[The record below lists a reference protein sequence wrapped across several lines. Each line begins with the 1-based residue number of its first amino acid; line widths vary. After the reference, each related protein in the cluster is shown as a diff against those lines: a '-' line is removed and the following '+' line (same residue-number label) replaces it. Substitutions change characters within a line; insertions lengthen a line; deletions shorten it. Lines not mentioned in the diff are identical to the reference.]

1 MSRDPIA
8 PLVVLLLAVSVV
20 RSASPASK
28 PQAPPAPPAAPAPEE
43 RARVWLGIFF
53 GNAVD
58 GGVQLLE
65 VVPDGPAAKAGLRA
79 GDLLIRANGKDVAA
93 TSDLGRELDR
103 RAPGDPLTLTVLRD
117 GKPREAR
124 VVLGVPP
131 PPILRYPDVPAPPA
145 PALVPGA
152 GASAAELLG
161 IDVDVVPDELR
172 RHLGGKDGQ
181 GLLVTRV
188 RPGSPSAGPLKAGDL
203 LLSVAGHTVADP
215 DDLERAL
222 AGGSGGSVSVEV
234 ARDKKTVST
243 AIPVAIAGPAERE
256 REARVRALD
265 AAIRRLEMQLD
276 ALRRERAALKKSQ

>member
-1 MSRDPIA
+1 MSRDRIA
-8 PLVVLLLAVSVV
+8 PVVVLLAVSVV
-20 RSASPASK
+20 RSA
-28 PQAPPAPPAAPAPEE
+28 PPPPKPAAPTAAAAAPEE

-131 PPILRYPDVPAPPA
+131 PPILRYPDVPPPA
-145 PALVPGA
+145 PPLVPEA

-203 LLSVAGHTVADP
+203 LLSVAGHAVADP

-222 AGGSGGSVSVEV
+222 AGGSDGSVSVEV